1 MDDLLDKKT
10 LGEYIRAYQSF
21 KREQEQQKKKEEEML
36 ERFYGKSKKKK
47 RESSFDDY
55 KAFYATPAPPSNSC
69 AEETP
74 ESLEANKNNRDMFPV
89 LDSKPLTGPL
99 YTDSL
104 VELENRRLTEKT
116 EMLRRKK
123 ELEQLDREESDN
135 EDKHHIGG
143 ITIIRQAKK
152 KKKGR
157 K

>member
-1 MDDLLDKKT
+1 MDDILDKKT
-10 LGEYIRAYQSF
+10 LGEYIRAYQAF
-21 KREQEQQKKKEEEML
+21 KREQDQQKKKEEEML

-55 KAFYATPAPPSNSC
+55 KAFYATSAPLSRDSP
-69 AEETP
+69 EETP

-89 LDSKPLTGPL
+89 LEAKPLSSPL
-99 YTDSL
+99 YSDSL
-104 VELENRRLTEKT
+104 VEAEDRRLTEKT

-123 ELEQLDREESDN
+123 EQQQREDSDRED
-135 EDKHHIGG
+135 DHPLGG

-152 KKKGR
+152 NKKGR